1 MVEVKMVPI
10 THRYKEQTCSYQGE
24 REQGMGN
31 TGVGGKG
38 GYYGIIRNHPCDTF
52 ENCEALQNLKNLSLK
67 KK

>member
-24 REQGMGN
+24 REQGIGN

-38 GYYGIIRNHPCDTF
+38 GYYGII
-52 ENCEALQNLKNLSLK
+52 
-67 KK
+67 